1 MHYSNVRQDS
11 YITCVADYEHPERA
25 GLNPE
30 EYFQFDTLEE
40 AEKVRAEVE
49 AYARNHGDDFSSFGV
64 ESYDFQRD
72 LAEEALRRMRNY
84 RTVKWIITENERQ
97 CMVFDMT
104 EKHIDTFLEVGE
116 LDVVKL
122 KDMDNNIIEAMKES
136 LGDDECFAEEL
147 EAIIV
152 KHVTEEYIT
161 YVLCTTLKYG
171 TAQ

>member
-49 AYARNHGDDFSSFGV
+49 AYARNHGDDYSSFGV

-72 LAEEALRRMRNY
+72 LAEYALRRMRNY
-84 RTVKWIITENERQ
+84 RTVEYIIAKNERQ
-97 CMVFDMT
+97 RMVLEMKDDI
-104 EKHIDTFLEVGE
+104 IDAFLEVGE
-116 LDVVKL
+116 LDILKL
-122 KDMDNNIIEAMKES
+122 KDMEQNIIEAMKES
-136 LGDDECFAEEL
+136 LGDDECFTEEL
-147 EAIIV
+147 DAIIV

-161 YVLCTTLKYG
+161 YVLCYD
-171 TAQ
+171 A